1 MSPID
6 PDDEGNQ
13 LAHFYIEFEEITCEA
28 FLVKNE
34 THYSYSGGPIRLRQ
48 DGVWPRRNNPSK
60 NGIRRGKRAYYETR
74 VFN

>member
-13 LAHFYIEFEEITCEA
+13 LAHFYKFEEIICEA

-34 THYSYSGGPIRLRQ
+34 THYPYSGGPIRLWQ
-48 DGVWPRRNNPSK
+48 HGVWPMRNNLSK
-60 NGIRRGKRAYYETR
+60 NRICCGTRAYYETR
-74 VFN
+74 AFY